1 MSAAGSALGNFVD
14 AAGATDGLV
23 SLGPQHEVPAQ
34 SATAWSGVPS
44 TDLVAGEVGTVVMVY
59 TNDSIHYEYEVE
71 FVDADGQ
78 TRGLLSLKEDEIE
91 PVKRHQSKKERK

>member
-1 MSAAGSALGNFVD
+1 MF
-14 AAGATDGLV
+14 
-23 SLGPQHEVPAQ
+23 HELDVVRLKHDVPAQ

-91 PVKRHQSKKERK
+91 PVKRHQSMKEHHSL

>member
-1 MSAAGSALGNFVD
+1 LNRRDANAHAEHKDGKTRSVD
-14 AAGATDGLV
+14 MFHELDVVRLK
-23 SLGPQHEVPAQ
+23 HEVPAQ

-91 PVKRHQSKKERK
+91 LV